1 MIPTSHFSQL
11 YPRMPTLSHPSKPI
25 KVMHIASGDRWAG
38 AEVQLWTLLRHLNKR
53 DDVRARAVLMNE
65 GETAERLRE
74 AGVPVDVLDEK
85 QLNTFQIL
93 MGLRHLMRQ
102 HQPDIIHTHRQKE
115 NILGSIANAT
125 TLRRPSVRTTHG
137 APEFDYPWRKPHKR
151 LIAWL
156 DWACGRYLQ
165 DRVIAVSQDLGQHL
179 EASFPHSKI
188 SVIEN
193 GVDID
198 TVLERAKETPDFR
211 RDQPSHKHIGVV
223 GRLES
228 VKRIDI
234 FLHMARLL
242 LEQELPW
249 PLAFHVFGDGSL
261 RSELENISTHLS
273 IADSVRF
280 HGHRNDIAACIDKLD
295 VLVICSD
302 HEGLPMTLLEAMLLQ
317 TPLVAHQVG
326 GMAETLEGSC
336 GGLLT
341 RDHSADSYAAC
352 ALKLLKNELTTQ
364 SLIARGLERVN
375 SQYSAVKNADRIIRS
390 YNQITNSRIT

>member
-1 MIPTSHFSQL
+1 
-11 YPRMPTLSHPSKPI
+11 
-25 KVMHIASGDRWAG
+25 MHIASGDRWAG

-65 GETAERLRE
+65 GETADRLRE
-74 AGVPVDVLDEK
+74 AGIPVDVLDET
-85 QLNTFQIL
+85 QLNAFQIL
-93 MGLRHLMRQ
+93 MGLRNLMRQ

-115 NILGSIANAT
+115 NILGSIANTT

-137 APEFDYPWRKPHKR
+137 APEFNHPWSKPHKR

-165 DRVIAVSQDLGQHL
+165 DRVIAVSQDLGRQL
-179 EASFPHSKI
+179 EASYPTSKI
-188 SVIEN
+188 AVIEN

-198 TVLERAKETPDFR
+198 TVLDLAQETPDFR
-211 RDQPSHKHIGVV
+211 QDQPSHKHIGIV

-234 FLHMARLL
+234 FLHIAEHL
-242 LEQELPW
+242 LEQDLPW
-249 PLAFHVFGDGSL
+249 PLSFHVFGDGSL
-261 RSELENISTHLS
+261 RSELENLSTHLG

-302 HEGLPMTLLEAMLLQ
+302 HEGLPMTLLEAMTLR
-317 TPLVAHQVG
+317 TPVVAHDIG
-326 GMAETLEGSC
+326 GLAEALAEEH
-336 GGLLT
+336 GGLLNA
-341 RDHSADSYAAC
+341 DHTADAYAEAV
-352 ALKLLKNELTTQ
+352 LSLLKDSSLKQKIQ
-364 SLIARGLERVN
+364 SNGFERVKRR
-375 SQYSAVKNADRIIRS
+375 YSAPTNAERVKTLYQKTKAPLNRLA
-390 YNQITNSRIT
+390 T